1 MRCFPL
7 LLIFLALPLQAETL
21 EEAMVK
27 AYTGNPSLQKQ
38 RNALRAFDEQ
48 VPLAK
53 AAARPSLDADAEVGQ
68 AYNSIGGREID
79 STPRGVG
86 VTLSQP
92 IYKGGSIEAGISSA
106 ERSVLQQRTLLKGA
120 EQELFLAVAQVYF
133 DVARDQTVLS
143 LNKKNEQA
151 LGKERQAAT
160 DRLNVGDATKT
171 DTSQA
176 ESRYAGAVA
185 DRVQS
190 EGRLAGSRAA
200 YLRVVGT
207 EPGEIQ
213 LPKPDMNLPGTLE
226 EAIQL
231 AQNNRPVVIAARYA
245 EEASTFDV
253 DVAKGGLLPEIGVR
267 ASAGRDWDTT
277 PGALAESDSAVISA
291 QLTIPLYRAGA
302 DYARTRA
309 AKETASQRRVEVR
322 EAMDQARQDVITVWH
337 DLQAARATI
346 KARREQI
353 SATELALAGV
363 REESMVGTRTI
374 LDRLNAEAE
383 AIQAQVGL
391 VEAERDEVLAMFQLK
406 AAVGE
411 LTAEKLKLPIAPYK
425 PEEHYEEVKDKW
437 FGLGSE
443 THDAPLGKDIGTP

>member
-1 MRCFPL
+1 MRFLPL
-7 LLIFLALPLQAETL
+7 LMIFMALPLQAATL
-21 EEAMVK
+21 EEAMMQ
-27 AYTGNPSLQKQ
+27 AYVGNPSLQKQ

-53 AAARPSLDADAEVGQ
+53 AAARPSVDADAGVSR
-68 AYNSIGGREID
+68 AYNSIAGRETGT
-79 STPRGVG
+79 TPRGVG
-86 VTLSQP
+86 VTFSQP
-92 IYKGGSIEAGISSA
+92 VYKGGSIQAGISSA
-106 ERSVLQQRTLLKGA
+106 ERNVLQQRTLLQGA

-133 DVARDQTVLS
+133 DVARDQTVLR

-151 LGKERQAAT
+151 LAKERQAAN

-207 EPGEIQ
+207 EAGDVD

-226 EAIQL
+226 EAIRL
-231 AQNNRPVVIAARYA
+231 AQNSRPVVIAARYA
-245 EEASTFDV
+245 EEASNFDV
-253 DVAKGGLLPEIGVR
+253 DAAEGGLLPEIDVN
-267 ASAGRDWDTT
+267 ATAGRDWDAT
-277 PGALAESDSAVISA
+277 PGVRGETDSAVITA

-353 SATELALAGV
+353 TATELALAGV
-363 REESMVGTRTI
+363 REESMVGTRTV

-443 THDAPLGKDIGTP
+443 TPDAPLGNAAVTP